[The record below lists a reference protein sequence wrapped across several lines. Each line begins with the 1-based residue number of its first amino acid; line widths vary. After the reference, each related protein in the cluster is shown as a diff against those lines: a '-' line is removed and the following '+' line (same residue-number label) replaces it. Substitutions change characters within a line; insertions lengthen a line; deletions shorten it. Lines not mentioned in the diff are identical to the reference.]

1 MAAVTVS
8 VVAKK
13 VVEVLA
19 SSKKGRKFL
28 LYTVGI
34 VLFIVLLPLIAI
46 VGLFGFLAG
55 GDLPIDQQQIMEAL
69 PSEKQALIEGIDTTC
84 ADIHATFTE
93 RGLTEADANKAV
105 AIYMAC
111 LIGKESDTFL
121 ADLAECFEDVSD
133 TVSVYDNIASAF
145 SVEFTE
151 NDEELFNEQ
160 YGVTGKE
167 KAFYEAR

>member
-46 VGLFGFLAG
+46 VSGLLWWSNQSA
-55 GDLPIDQQQIMEAL
+55 
-69 PSEKQALIEGIDTTC
+69 K
-84 ADIHATFTE
+84 TFNQ
-93 RGLTEADANKAV
+93 LWN
-105 AIYMAC
+105 
-111 LIGKESDTFL
+111 
-121 ADLAECFEDVSD
+121 
-133 TVSVYDNIASAF
+133 
-145 SVEFTE
+145 
-151 NDEELFNEQ
+151 
-160 YGVTGKE
+160 
-167 KAFYEAR
+167 

>member
-8 VVAKK
+8 VVVKK
-13 VVEVLA
+13 VAEVLA

-55 GDLPIDQQQIMEAL
+55 GELPIEPQQIMETL
-69 PSEKQALIEGIDTTC
+69 PSEDRALLEGIDATC
-84 ADIHATFTE
+84 ASIHSAFME
-93 RGLTEADANKAV
+93 RGLTEADANKAA

-111 LIGKESDTFL
+111 LLGRESDTFIEDL
-121 ADLAECFEDVSD
+121 ADCFENVSD
-133 TVSVYDNIASAF
+133 TVSVYDNVSTTF
-145 SVEFTE
+145 SVEFTDE
-151 NDEELFNEQ
+151 DEEQFDER
-160 YGVTGKE
+160 YVVTE
-167 KAFYEAR
+167 